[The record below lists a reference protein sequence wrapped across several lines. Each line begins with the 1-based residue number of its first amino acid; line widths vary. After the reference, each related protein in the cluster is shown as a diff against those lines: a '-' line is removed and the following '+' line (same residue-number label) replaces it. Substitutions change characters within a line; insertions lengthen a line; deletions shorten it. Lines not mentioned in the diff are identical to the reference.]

1 MHLYT
6 IRHFVAELPSFA
18 IISFTADHGISQS
31 DSDIQLLPHCS
42 CQSSSER
49 PNVLPMCVKVDCR
62 PVYMIL
68 YTCGTWVQRFKGVF
82 QHCVPN
88 VHIVY
93 HYILVVYVTKSL
105 DILSPFVE
113 IMRILFNLLALCEN
127 IKYGHFFKKKSSSA
141 LFRCL
146 NDTLRVKICT
156 YVWFLQ
162 ITAKLSKS
170 LCLSG
175 SQQICSALCVLTSW
189 ALSHVDLRIHWHFCD
204 MV

>member
-1 MHLYT
+1 MHLYI

-49 PNVLPMCVKVDCR
+49 PSVLPMCVKVDCR
-62 PVYMIL
+62 PVYMVL
-68 YTCGTWVQRFKGVF
+68 YTCGTWVQRFKGVV

-113 IMRILFNLLALCEN
+113 IMRILFNLLTFQFMW
-127 IKYGHFFKKKSSSA
+127 KYKIWAFFFKEIFQCIVQVFEWYTESQNMHI
-141 LFRCL
+141 CL
-146 NDTLRVKICT
+146 VFTNNC
-156 YVWFLQ
+156 
-162 ITAKLSKS
+162 
-170 LCLSG
+170 
-175 SQQICSALCVLTSW
+175 
-189 ALSHVDLRIHWHFCD
+189 
-204 MV
+204 